1 MFTWKSGTSAFLVL
15 SLFAGAA
22 TPILA
27 PSVASAQLFPT
38 QRNRPFYSSQVIIPA
53 GTEIPVEYN
62 DAEKILV
69 TEDETMP
76 LTLTVAANIRDNRNR
91 ILIPFGSQLVGQLQ
105 PARGGSQ
112 FVARELI
119 FPEGTRLSI
128 NASSDVVTRRE
139 EIDGGTD
146 VNSILK
152 GAAIGAAAASVIS
165 LITGN
170 HSIGIGEVLGGAGL
184 GALGGWLLG
193 GRRESSELVSIDPN
207 NDLDVRL
214 NSDLSVVAERPY
226 F

>member
-1 MFTWKSGTSAFLVL
+1 MFTWKSGTSTLLVL
-15 SLFAGAA
+15 SLLTGAT

-27 PSVASAQLFPT
+27 PSAASAQLFPT
-38 QRNRPFYSSQVIIPA
+38 QRNRPLYSQVIIPA

-62 DAEKILV
+62 EAEKILV
-69 TEDETMP
+69 TEEETMP
-76 LTLTVAANIRDNRNR
+76 LTLTVAANIRDNRNQ
-91 ILIPFGSQLVGQLQ
+91 ILIPYGSQLVGQLQ
-105 PARGGSQ
+105 PTRGGSQ

-119 FPEGTRLSI
+119 LPEGSRLAI

-139 EIDGGTD
+139 EIDGRTD

-170 HSIGIGEVLGGAGL
+170 HSISVGEVFGGVGL

-193 GRRESSELVSIDPN
+193 GRGDSRELISIDPN

-214 NSDLSVVAERPY
+214 NSDLSVSAQQPY